1 MERRFFIII
10 ATTASLIALGA
21 CSGTASSKSTSGR
34 ASGRRL
40 IPIWE
45 ALPAVAEAQATQQET
60 AETRGATPPITPAV
74 PIATVNSAPA
84 YTYVPAETP
93 AVPDRVIPG
102 MRVADALRVPGATQT
117 VSAIMTGGKITGTVV
132 VQWKGKSWYTN
143 VDFAEEGGFANCTRY
158 TDPEDVQA
166 FIEVACS
173 DQAVPADF
181 TDEAVITDQIR

>member
-10 ATTASLIALGA
+10 AATASLIALGA
-21 CSGTASSKSTSGR
+21 CSGTASSVSDS
-34 ASGRRL
+34 ASAAADSAA
-40 IPIWE
+40 E
-45 ALPAVAEAQATQQET
+45 FVAEAQATQQET

>member
-10 ATTASLIALGA
+10 AATASLIALGA
-21 CSGTASSKSTSGR
+21 CSGTASSVSDS
-34 ASGRRL
+34 ASAGAE
-40 IPIWE
+40 IGGE
-45 ALPAVAEAQATQQET
+45 AVAEAQATQQET

-84 YTYVPAETP
+84 YTYVPVETP

-132 VQWKGKSWYTN
+132 VQWKGKSWYTK
-143 VDFAEEGGFANCTRY
+143 GGFANCTRY